1 MNVNE
6 LTPQEREQYKEV
18 ASELRCLVCQNQ
30 SLADSHASL
39 AVDLKEKIAEQIR
52 QGKTN
57 AEIKTYMQDRYGEFV
72 IYKPAYSPENAVLW
86 WGPFLVLLF
95 AVWLARRSL
104 RAGRV
109 AKATA
114 GAGAGVGAAHLASTQ
129 NQAWAERMYHQ
140 SKGGGNGQDD
150 GDGGGDG
157 GGD

>member
-6 LTPQEREQYKEV
+6 LNPQEREQYKEV

-57 AEIKTYMQDRYGEFV
+57 AEIKAYMQDRYGEFV
-72 IYKPAYSPENAVLW
+72 IYKPAYSAENAVLW
-86 WGPFLVLLF
+86 LGPFLVLLF
-95 AVWLARRSL
+95 AVCLARRTL
-104 RAGRV
+104 RAGRA
-109 AKATA
+109 AKACTD
-114 GAGAGVGAAHLASTQ
+114 VGAANPASAQ
-129 NQAWAERMYHQ
+129 NQAWAERMYRQ
-140 SKGGGNGQDD
+140 SKGGSSGQDA
-150 GDGGGDG
+150 GGGDG